1 MEAFPMA
8 GASTAA
14 PSTENDLSAIAGDRV
29 RVVEWPDHTIERFG
43 YDTRSSYVERYWLP
57 ILGPSTT
64 WLVRHLAAG
73 LDRCPEGYGCDLPGV
88 ATALGIGNRH
98 GRHSP
103 FARALER
110 AARFGLLSPTGQ
122 PGVIRVRRSVPPL
135 TGGQLRGLPDE
146 LQRAH
151 QELVSAELDADGDR
165 HRRACQLA
173 LMLFAVGERPDRA
186 RRHLH
191 DLGVSPRAADV
202 ALGWAHER
210 HRAAQ
215 RAALACAEV

>member
-1 MEAFPMA
+1 MA
-8 GASTAA
+8 RGSTAA
-14 PSTENDLSAIAGDRV
+14 PASESDLAAIAGNRV
-29 RVVEWPDHTIERFG
+29 RIVEWPDPTIERLG
-43 YDTRSSYVERYWLP
+43 YDTRSGYVERYWLP

-73 LDRCPEGYGCDLPGV
+73 LDLHPEGYGCDLPGV
-88 ATALGIGNRH
+88 ATSLGIGNRH

-110 AARFGLLSPTGQ
+110 AARFGLLALAGPSD
-122 PGVIRVRRSVPPL
+122 VIRVRRSVPPL
-135 TGGQLRGLPDE
+135 TVGQLRGLPDD

-151 QELVSAELDADGDR
+151 HELVTAELDVDGHR
-165 HRRACQLA
+165 HKRACQLA

-191 DLGVSPRAADV
+191 DLGVSPRAADA

-210 HRAAQ
+210 HRLAE
-215 RAALACAEV
+215 RAAHASVAG

>member
-1 MEAFPMA
+1 MA
-8 GASTAA
+8 GASTTAPAA
-14 PSTENDLSAIAGDRV
+14 AAEIAAIAGDRV
-29 RVVEWPDHTIERFG
+29 RVVEWPDPTIERLG

-73 LDRCPEGYGCDLPGV
+73 LDRNPEGYGCELPGV
-88 ATALGIGNRH
+88 ATSLGIGNRH

-110 AARFGLLSPTGQ
+110 AARFRLLELAAV

-135 TGGQLRGLPDE
+135 TNGQLRGLPDD
-146 LQRAH
+146 LQRTH
-151 QELVSAELDADGDR
+151 EELVAAELDADGAR
-165 HRRACQLA
+165 HKRACQLA
-173 LMLFAVGERPDRA
+173 LMLFAAGERPDRA

-191 DLGVSPRAADV
+191 ELGVPPRLAD
-202 ALGWAHER
+202 
-210 HRAAQ
+210 
-215 RAALACAEV
+215 AALAWAHSRHRSAERAASTAATG